1 MKAFNF
7 DKDFI
12 QTALAKVLI
21 LLLNFATVIFTTQL
35 WGSEGKGF
43 IAIFAADISLV
54 ATFTNILTNSSVS
67 FFLKKIGHSP
77 LATLAFLW
85 VFLVSS
91 IAAVVVSFVDVSV
104 PVLPFFVV
112 AVFSGCITFHSS
124 LFLGVQKIFQYNLAS
139 LLMSA
144 LLLVFMLL
152 LHWLLPEAGYHA
164 YFYAQILSYGLVL
177 LLCHIFTHRIFG
189 RIHFS
194 FSLDTFRKAFNFGW
208 QEELSAFMQFLNA
221 RLCFYLIGIYA
232 DMSAVGIFSVGVT
245 ISEAIWVFSRSM
257 ALVQYSKVLKLGDT
271 SEAWLETRKVTLV
284 SLAITVI
291 CIAVAACV
299 PMFVFEFVFGEGFGQ
314 SKLVILMLAVGIATN
329 SVAQVLF
336 NYFSA
341 LGRLKILLLRSSAGL
356 VVTLSLAFW
365 LIPAMDISGA
375 CIVNSCSY
383 LVSSMVLVGFFA
395 KQKRKLKG
403 ETLNE
408 VKVDNE

>member
-1 MKAFNF
+1 MKTFCI

-12 QTALAKVLI
+12 VTASTKLLI
-21 LLLNFATVIFTTQL
+21 LLLNFAAVIFTTQM

-85 VFLVSS
+85 VFIVSS
-91 IAAVVVSFVDVSV
+91 IAAVVVAFVDASV

-112 AVFSGCITFHSS
+112 AVLSGCITFHSS
-124 LFLGVQKIFQYNLAS
+124 LFLGVQKIFQYNVAS

-152 LHWLLPEAGYHA
+152 FHWLLPETGYHA

-177 LLCHIFTHRIFG
+177 LLCHVFTHKIFG
-189 RIHFS
+189 RIRFS
-194 FSLDTFRKAFNFGW
+194 FSFDTFKKAFNFGW

-271 SEAWLETRKVTLV
+271 AEAWIETRKVTLV
-284 SLAITVI
+284 SLAITVA

-299 PMFVFEFVFGEGFGQ
+299 PMSVFEFVFGDGFGE
-314 SKLVILMLAVGIATN
+314 SKTVILLLAVGITTN

-356 VVTLSLAFW
+356 VVTLALAFV
-365 LIPAMDISGA
+365 LIPMWGIEGA
-375 CIVNSCSY
+375 CVVNSCSY
-383 LVSSMVLVGFFA
+383 LVSSAVLVVAFV
-395 KQKRKLKG
+395 RKKSF
-403 ETLNE
+403 
-408 VKVDNE
+408 

>member
-1 MKAFNF
+1 MKTFRL

-12 QTALAKVLI
+12 VTASTKVLI

-43 IAIFAADISLV
+43 IAIFVADISLV

-85 VFLVSS
+85 TFIVSS
-91 IAAVVVSFVDVSV
+91 VAAVVVAFVDVSV

-112 AVFSGCITFHSS
+112 AVLSGCITFHSS
-124 LFLGVQKIFQYNLAS
+124 LFLGVQKIFQYNVAT

-144 LLLVFMLL
+144 LLLIFMLL
-152 LHWLLPEAGYHA
+152 IYWFFPETGYHA

-177 LLCHIFTHRIFG
+177 VLCHIFTHKIFG
-189 RIHFS
+189 RIRFS
-194 FSLDTFRKAFNFGW
+194 FSFDTLRKAFNFGW

-232 DMSAVGIFSVGVT
+232 DMSSVGIFSVGVT
-245 ISEAIWVFSRSM
+245 ISEAIWVFSRSI
-257 ALVQYSKVLKLGDT
+257 ALVQYSKVLKMGDT
-271 SEAWLETRKVTLV
+271 AEAWLETRKVTLV
-284 SLAITVI
+284 TLAITVS

-299 PMFVFEFVFGEGFGQ
+299 PMSVFEFVFGDGFGE
-314 SKLVILMLAVGIATN
+314 SKIVILLLAIGITAN
-329 SVAQVLF
+329 AVALVLF

-356 VVTLSLAFW
+356 VATLALSFW
-365 LIPAMDISGA
+365 LIPMWGIEGA
-375 CIVNSCSY
+375 CVVNSCSY
-383 LVSSMVLVGFFA
+383 LVSSTVLVVAFV
-395 KQKRKLKG
+395 RKKKFLSFCG
-403 ETLNE
+403 
-408 VKVDNE
+408 

>member
-1 MKAFNF
+1 MKTFNI
-7 DKDFI
+7 DRDFI
-12 QTALAKVLI
+12 STALTKVLI
-21 LLLNFATVIFTTQL
+21 LLLNFAAVIFTTQM

-85 VFLVSS
+85 TFIVSAV
-91 IAAVVVSFVDVSV
+91 AAVVVAFTDASV

-112 AVFSGCITFHSS
+112 AVLSGCITFHSS
-124 LFLGVQKIFQYNLAS
+124 LFLGVQKIFQYNLAT

-144 LLLVFMLL
+144 LLLVFMLAF
-152 LHWLLPEAGYHA
+152 HYFLPETGYQA
-164 YFYAQILSYGLVL
+164 YFYAQILSYFIVLVI
-177 LLCHIFTHRIFG
+177 CQVFTHRIFG
-189 RIHFS
+189 RIRFA
-194 FSLDTFRKAFNFGW
+194 FSLDTFKKAFNFGW

-232 DMSAVGIFSVGVT
+232 DMSSVGIFSVGVT

-257 ALVQYSKVLKLGDT
+257 ALVQYSKVLKMGDT
-271 SEAWLETRKVTLV
+271 AEAWRETRRVTLIT
-284 SLAITVI
+284 LAITVFFI
-291 CIAVAACV
+291 VVAACV
-299 PMFVFEFVFGEGFGQ
+299 PMSVFEFVFGEGFGEA
-314 SKLVILMLAVGIATN
+314 KIVILMLAVGIAAN

-356 VVTLSLAFW
+356 VVTLSLAFV
-365 LIPAMDISGA
+365 LIPMWNIEGA
-375 CIVNSCSY
+375 CVVNSCSY
-383 LVSSMVLVGFFA
+383 LVSSAVLVGFFV
-395 KQKRKLKG
+395 KGRKSKR
-403 ETLNE
+403 
-408 VKVDNE
+408 

>member
-1 MKAFNF
+1 MKTFNI
-7 DKDFI
+7 DRDFVL
-12 QTALAKVLI
+12 TALTKVLI
-21 LLLNFATVIFTTQL
+21 LLLNFAAVIFTTQM

-85 VFLVSS
+85 TFIVSAL
-91 IAAVVVSFVDVSV
+91 AAVVVAFTDASV

-112 AVFSGCITFHSS
+112 AVLSGCITFHSS
-124 LFLGVQKIFQYNLAS
+124 LFLGVQKIFQYNLAT

-144 LLLVFMLL
+144 LLLVSMFAF
-152 LHWLLPEAGYHA
+152 HYFLPETGYHA
-164 YFYAQILSYGLVL
+164 YFYAQILSYFIVLVI
-177 LLCHIFTHRIFG
+177 CQVFTHRIFG
-189 RIHFS
+189 RIRFAFS
-194 FSLDTFRKAFNFGW
+194 FDTFKKSFNFGW

-232 DMSAVGIFSVGVT
+232 DMSSVGIFSVGVT

-257 ALVQYSKVLKLGDT
+257 ALVQYSKVLKMGDT
-271 SEAWLETRKVTLV
+271 AEAWRETRRVTLIT
-284 SLAITVI
+284 LAITVF

-299 PMFVFEFVFGEGFGQ
+299 PMSVFEFVFGEGFGEA
-314 SKLVILMLAVGIATN
+314 KIVILMLAVGIAAN
-329 SVAQVLF
+329 AVALVLF

-356 VVTLSLAFW
+356 VVTLALAFW
-365 LIPAMDISGA
+365 LIPMWNIEGA

-383 LVSSMVLVGFFA
+383 LVSSAVLVGFFA
-395 KQKRKLKG
+395 RNRK
-403 ETLNE
+403 
-408 VKVDNE
+408 DMRI

>member
-1 MKAFNF
+1 MKTFRL

-12 QTALAKVLI
+12 VTASTKVLI

-43 IAIFAADISLV
+43 IAIFVADISLV

-85 VFLVSS
+85 TFIVSS
-91 IAAVVVSFVDVSV
+91 VAAVVVAFVDVSV

-112 AVFSGCITFHSS
+112 AVLSGCITFHSS
-124 LFLGVQKIFQYNLAS
+124 LFLGVQKIFQYNVAT

-144 LLLVFMLL
+144 LLLIFMLL
-152 LHWLLPEAGYHA
+152 IYWFFPETGYHA
-164 YFYAQILSYGLVL
+164 YFYAQILSYALVL
-177 LLCHIFTHRIFG
+177 VLCHIFTHKIFG
-189 RIHFS
+189 RIRFS
-194 FSLDTFRKAFNFGW
+194 FSFDTLRKAFNFGW

-232 DMSAVGIFSVGVT
+232 DMSSVGIFSVGVT
-245 ISEAIWVFSRSM
+245 ISEAIWVFSRSI
-257 ALVQYSKVLKLGDT
+257 ALVQYSKVLKMGDT
-271 SEAWLETRKVTLV
+271 AEAWLETRKVTLV
-284 SLAITVI
+284 TLAITVS

-299 PMFVFEFVFGEGFGQ
+299 PMSVFEFVFGDGFGE
-314 SKLVILMLAVGIATN
+314 SKIVILLLAIGITAN
-329 SVAQVLF
+329 AVALVLF

-356 VVTLSLAFW
+356 VATLALSFW
-365 LIPAMDISGA
+365 LIPMWGIEGA
-375 CIVNSCSY
+375 CVVNSCSY
-383 LVSSMVLVGFFA
+383 LVSSTVLVVAFVRKKRIMGFC
-395 KQKRKLKG
+395 G
-403 ETLNE
+403 
-408 VKVDNE
+408 

>member
-1 MKAFNF
+1 MKTFNI
-7 DKDFI
+7 DRDFI
-12 QTALAKVLI
+12 LTALTKVLI
-21 LLLNFATVIFTTQL
+21 LLLNFAAVIFTTQM

-85 VFLVSS
+85 TFIVSAV
-91 IAAVVVSFVDVSV
+91 AAVVVAFTDASV

-112 AVFSGCITFHSS
+112 AVLSGCITFHSS
-124 LFLGVQKIFQYNLAS
+124 LFLGVQKIFQYNLAT

-144 LLLVFMLL
+144 LLLVFMFAF
-152 LHWLLPEAGYHA
+152 HYFLPETGYHA
-164 YFYAQILSYGLVL
+164 YFYAQILSYFIVLVI
-177 LLCHIFTHRIFG
+177 CQVFTHRIFG
-189 RIHFS
+189 RIRFAFS
-194 FSLDTFRKAFNFGW
+194 FDTFKKAFNFGW

-232 DMSAVGIFSVGVT
+232 DMSSVGIFSVGVT

-257 ALVQYSKVLKLGDT
+257 ALVQYSKVLKMGDT
-271 SEAWLETRKVTLV
+271 AEAWRETRRVTLIT
-284 SLAITVI
+284 LAITAF
-291 CIAVAACV
+291 CIVVAACV
-299 PMFVFEFVFGEGFGQ
+299 PMSVFEFVFGEGFGEA
-314 SKLVILMLAVGIATN
+314 KIVILMLAVGIAAN
-329 SVAQVLF
+329 AVALVLF

-356 VVTLSLAFW
+356 VVTLALAFW
-365 LIPAMDISGA
+365 LIPMWNIEGA

-383 LVSSMVLVGFFA
+383 LVSSAVLVGFFA
-395 KQKRKLKG
+395 RNRKVLRI
-403 ETLNE
+403 
-408 VKVDNE
+408 

>member
-1 MKAFNF
+1 MKTFRL

-12 QTALAKVLI
+12 VTASTKVLI

-43 IAIFAADISLV
+43 IAIFVADISLV

-85 VFLVSS
+85 TFIVSS
-91 IAAVVVSFVDVSV
+91 VAAVVVAFVDVSV
-104 PVLPFFVV
+104 PVLPFFIV
-112 AVFSGCITFHSS
+112 AVLSGCITFHSS
-124 LFLGVQKIFQYNLAS
+124 LFLGVQKIFQYNVAT

-144 LLLVFMLL
+144 LLLIFMLL
-152 LHWLLPEAGYHA
+152 ICWLFPETGYHA
-164 YFYAQILSYGLVL
+164 YFYAQILSYALVL
-177 LLCHIFTHRIFG
+177 VLCHIFTHKIFG
-189 RIHFS
+189 RIRFS
-194 FSLDTFRKAFNFGW
+194 FSFDTLRKAFNFGW

-232 DMSAVGIFSVGVT
+232 NMSAVGIFSVGVT
-245 ISEAIWVFSRSM
+245 ISEAIWVFSRSI
-257 ALVQYSKVLKLGDT
+257 ALVQYSKVLKMGDT

-284 SLAITVI
+284 TLAITVS

-299 PMFVFEFVFGEGFGQ
+299 PMSVFEFVFGDGFGE
-314 SKLVILMLAVGIATN
+314 SKTVILLLAIGITAN
-329 SVAQVLF
+329 AVALVLF

-356 VVTLSLAFW
+356 VATLALSFW
-365 LIPAMDISGA
+365 LIPMWGIEGA
-375 CIVNSCSY
+375 CVVNSCSY
-383 LVSSMVLVGFFA
+383 LVSSTVLVVAFV
-395 KQKRKLKG
+395 RKKKFLSFCG
-403 ETLNE
+403 
-408 VKVDNE
+408 

>member
-1 MKAFNF
+1 MKTFSL

-12 QTALAKVLI
+12 VTASTKVLI

-43 IAIFAADISLV
+43 IAIFVADISLV

-85 VFLVSS
+85 TFIVSS
-91 IAAVVVSFVDVSV
+91 VAAVVVAFVDVSV

-112 AVFSGCITFHSS
+112 AVLSGCITFHSS
-124 LFLGVQKIFQYNLAS
+124 LFLGVQKIFQYNVAT

-144 LLLVFMLL
+144 LLLIFMLL
-152 LHWLLPEAGYHA
+152 FYWLFPETGYHA

-177 LLCHIFTHRIFG
+177 VLCHIFTHKIFG
-189 RIHFS
+189 RIRFS
-194 FSLDTFRKAFNFGW
+194 FSFDTLRKAFNFGW

-232 DMSAVGIFSVGVT
+232 DMSSVGIFSVGVT
-245 ISEAIWVFSRSM
+245 ISEAIWVFSRSI
-257 ALVQYSKVLKLGDT
+257 ALVQYSKVLKMGDT
-271 SEAWLETRKVTLV
+271 AEAWLETRKVTLV
-284 SLAITVI
+284 TLAITVS

-299 PMFVFEFVFGEGFGQ
+299 PMSVFEFVFGDGFGE
-314 SKLVILMLAVGIATN
+314 SKTVILLLAIGITAN
-329 SVAQVLF
+329 AVALVLF

-356 VVTLSLAFW
+356 VATLALSFW
-365 LIPAMDISGA
+365 LIPMWGIEGA
-375 CIVNSCSY
+375 CVVNSCSY
-383 LVSSMVLVGFFA
+383 LVSSTVLVVAFVRKKKFLGFC
-395 KQKRKLKG
+395 G
-403 ETLNE
+403 
-408 VKVDNE
+408 

>member
-1 MKAFNF
+1 MKTFSL

-12 QTALAKVLI
+12 VTASTKLLI
-21 LLLNFATVIFTTQL
+21 LLLNFAAVIFTTQM

-112 AVFSGCITFHSS
+112 AVLSGCITFHSS
-124 LFLGVQKIFQYNLAS
+124 LFLGVQKIFQYNVAS

-144 LLLVFMLL
+144 LLLFFMLL
-152 LHWLLPEAGYHA
+152 FHWLFPETGYHA

-177 LLCHIFTHRIFG
+177 LLCHVFTHKIFG
-189 RIHFS
+189 RIRFS
-194 FSLDTFRKAFNFGW
+194 FSFDTFRKAFNFGW

-271 SEAWLETRKVTLV
+271 AEAWIETRKVTLV
-284 SLAITVI
+284 SLAITVA

-299 PMFVFEFVFGEGFGQ
+299 PMLVFEFVFGEGFGE
-314 SKLVILMLAVGIATN
+314 SKTVILLLAVGIATN

-356 VVTLSLAFW
+356 VVTLALAFVF
-365 LIPAMDISGA
+365 IPIWGIEGA
-375 CIVNSCSY
+375 CVVNSCSY
-383 LVSSMVLVGFFA
+383 LVSSMVLVVCFVRN
-395 KQKRKLKG
+395 RK
-403 ETLNE
+403 
-408 VKVDNE
+408 

>member
-1 MKAFNF
+1 MKTFNF
-7 DKDFI
+7 DKDFLL
-12 QTALAKVLI
+12 TALTKVLI
-21 LLLNFATVIFTTQL
+21 LLLNFAAVIFTTQL

-85 VFLVSS
+85 TFLVSA
-91 IAAVVVSFVDVSV
+91 IATVIIAFADVSV
-104 PVLPFFVV
+104 PALPFFVV
-112 AVFSGCITFHSS
+112 AVLSGCITFHSS
-124 LFLGVQKIFQYNLAS
+124 LFLGVQKIFHYNLAT

-144 LLLVFMLL
+144 LLLVFMLAF
-152 LHWLLPEAGYHA
+152 HYFLPEIGYHA
-164 YFYAQILSYGLVL
+164 YFYGQILSYTVVL
-177 LLCHIFTHRIFG
+177 ILCQVFTHKIFG

-194 FSLDTFRKAFNFGW
+194 FSFDTLKKTFNFGW

-232 DMSAVGIFSVGVT
+232 DISSVGIFSVGVT

-257 ALVQYSKVLKLGDT
+257 ALVQYSKVLKMGDT
-271 SEAWLETRKVTLV
+271 DEAWHETRRV
-284 SLAITVI
+284 SLITLAITVC
-291 CIAVAACV
+291 CIAIAGCI
-299 PMFVFEFVFGEGFGQ
+299 PTSVFEFIFGKGFGEA
-314 SKLVILMLAVGIATN
+314 KNVILLLAIGITAN

-341 LGRLKILLLRSSAGL
+341 LGQLKILLLRSSTGL
-356 VVTLSLAFW
+356 VVTLSLAFI
-365 LIPAMDISGA
+365 LIPAWSISGA

-383 LVSSMVLVGFFA
+383 LASSTILVIFFI
-395 KQKRKLKG
+395 KKIRKLK
-403 ETLNE
+403 
-408 VKVDNE
+408 KDNL

>member
-1 MKAFNF
+1 MKTFSF
-7 DKDFI
+7 DRDFI
-12 QTALAKVLI
+12 LTALAKVLI
-21 LLLNFATVIFTTQL
+21 LLLNFAAVIYTTQV

-85 VFLVSS
+85 VFIVSS
-91 IAAVVVSFVDVSV
+91 VAAVVVSFVDVSV

-112 AVFSGCITFHSS
+112 AVLSGCITFHSS
-124 LFLGVQKIFQYNLAS
+124 LYLGVQKIFQYNIAS

-144 LLLVFMLL
+144 LLLLFMLL
-152 LHWLLPEAGYHA
+152 FHWLFPETGYHA

-177 LLCHIFTHRIFG
+177 LLCDIFTRRIFG
-189 RIHFS
+189 RICFS
-194 FSLDTFRKAFNFGW
+194 FSLDTFCKAFNFGW
-208 QEELSAFMQFLNA
+208 QEELSAFLQFLNA

-232 DMSAVGIFSVGVT
+232 DMSSVGIFSVGVT

-284 SLAITVI
+284 SLAITVL
-291 CIAVAACV
+291 CIAIAACV
-299 PMFVFEFVFGEGFGQ
+299 PTSVFEFVFGDGFGR
-314 SKLVILMLAVGIATN
+314 SKVVILMLAVGIASN
-329 SVAQVLF
+329 SVALVLF

-341 LGRLKILLLRSSAGL
+341 LGRLKVLLLRSSAGL
-356 VVTLSLAFW
+356 VVTLSLAFV
-365 LIPAMDISGA
+365 LIPMWQIEGA
-375 CIVNSCSY
+375 CVVNSCSY
-383 LVSSMVLVGFFA
+383 LVSSLVLIIFFSRN
-395 KQKRKLKG
+395 RK
-403 ETLNE
+403 
-408 VKVDNE
+408 

>member
-1 MKAFNF
+1 MKTFNI
-7 DKDFI
+7 DKDFVS
-12 QTALAKVLI
+12 TVLAKVLI
-21 LLLNFATVIFTTQL
+21 LLLNFAAVIFTTQM

-85 VFLVSS
+85 TFIVSAV
-91 IAAVVVSFVDVSV
+91 AAVVVAFTDASV

-112 AVFSGCITFHSS
+112 AVLSGCITFHSS
-124 LFLGVQKIFQYNLAS
+124 LFLGVQKIFQYNLAT

-144 LLLVFMLL
+144 LLLVFMIAF
-152 LHWLLPEAGYHA
+152 HYFLPETGYHA
-164 YFYAQILSYGLVL
+164 YFYAQILSYFIVLVI
-177 LLCHIFTHRIFG
+177 CQVFTHRIFG
-189 RIHFS
+189 RIRFAFS
-194 FSLDTFRKAFNFGW
+194 FDTFKKAFNFGW

-232 DMSAVGIFSVGVT
+232 DMSSVGIFSVGVT

-257 ALVQYSKVLKLGDT
+257 ALVQYSKVLKMGDT
-271 SEAWLETRKVTLV
+271 AEAWLETRRVTLIT
-284 SLAITVI
+284 LAITVF

-299 PMFVFEFVFGEGFGQ
+299 PMSVFEFVFGDGFGEA
-314 SKLVILMLAVGIATN
+314 KIVILMLAIGIAAN

-356 VVTLSLAFW
+356 VVTLSLAFV
-365 LIPAMDISGA
+365 LIPMWNIEGA
-375 CIVNSCSY
+375 CVVNSCSY
-383 LVSSMVLVGFFA
+383 LVSSAVLVGFFV
-395 KQKRKLKG
+395 KGRKSKR
-403 ETLNE
+403 
-408 VKVDNE
+408 

>member
-1 MKAFNF
+1 MKKFSF
-7 DKDFI
+7 DRDFI
-12 QTALAKVLI
+12 VTASTKLLI
-21 LLLNFATVIFTTQL
+21 LLLNFAAVIFTTQM

-43 IAIFAADISLV
+43 IAIFVADISLV

-85 VFLVSS
+85 TFIVSAV
-91 IAAVVVSFVDVSV
+91 AAVIVSFVDVSV

-112 AVFSGCITFHSS
+112 AVLSGCITFHSS
-124 LFLGVQKIFQYNLAS
+124 LFLGVQKIFQYNLAT

-152 LHWLLPEAGYHA
+152 FHWLFPETGYHA

-177 LLCHIFTHRIFG
+177 LLCHIFTHKIFG
-189 RIHFS
+189 RIRFS
-194 FSLDTFRKAFNFGW
+194 FSFDTFRKAFNFGW

-271 SEAWLETRKVTLV
+271 AEAWIETRKVTLI
-284 SLAITVI
+284 SFAITVA
-291 CIAVAACV
+291 CILVAACV
-299 PMFVFEFVFGEGFGQ
+299 PMSVFEFVFGEGFGE
-314 SKLVILMLAVGIATN
+314 SKTVILLLAVGIATN
-329 SVAQVLF
+329 AVAQVLF

-356 VVTLSLAFW
+356 VVTLALAFV
-365 LIPAMDISGA
+365 LIPLWGIEGA
-375 CIVNSCSY
+375 CVVNSCSY
-383 LVSSMVLVGFFA
+383 LVSSMVLVVCFV
-395 KQKRKLKG
+395 R
-403 ETLNE
+403 NRR
-408 VKVDNE
+408 

>member
-1 MKAFNF
+1 MKTFRL

-12 QTALAKVLI
+12 VTASTKVLI

-43 IAIFAADISLV
+43 IAIFVADISLV

-67 FFLKKIGHSP
+67 FFLKKIGYSP

-85 VFLVSS
+85 TFIVSS
-91 IAAVVVSFVDVSV
+91 VAAVVVAFVDVSV

-112 AVFSGCITFHSS
+112 AVLSGCITFHSS
-124 LFLGVQKIFQYNLAS
+124 LFLGVQKIFQYNVAT

-144 LLLVFMLL
+144 LLLIFMLL
-152 LHWLLPEAGYHA
+152 IYWLFPETGYHA

-177 LLCHIFTHRIFG
+177 VLCHIFTHKIFG
-189 RIHFS
+189 RIRFS
-194 FSLDTFRKAFNFGW
+194 FSFDTLRKAFNFGW

-232 DMSAVGIFSVGVT
+232 DMSSVGIFSVGVT
-245 ISEAIWVFSRSM
+245 ISEAIWVFSRSI
-257 ALVQYSKVLKLGDT
+257 ALVQYSKVLKMGDT
-271 SEAWLETRKVTLV
+271 AEAWLETRKVTLV
-284 SLAITVI
+284 TLAITVS

-299 PMFVFEFVFGEGFGQ
+299 PMSVFEFVFGDGFGE
-314 SKLVILMLAVGIATN
+314 SKTVILLLAIGITAN
-329 SVAQVLF
+329 AVALVLF

-356 VVTLSLAFW
+356 VATLALSFW
-365 LIPAMDISGA
+365 LIPRWGIEGA
-375 CIVNSCSY
+375 CVVNSCSY
-383 LVSSMVLVGFFA
+383 LVSATVLVVAFVRKKKFLGFC
-395 KQKRKLKG
+395 G
-403 ETLNE
+403 
-408 VKVDNE
+408 

>member
-1 MKAFNF
+1 MKTFNI
-7 DKDFI
+7 DRDFI
-12 QTALAKVLI
+12 LTALTKVLI
-21 LLLNFATVIFTTQL
+21 LLLNFAAVIFTTQM

-85 VFLVSS
+85 TFIVSAV
-91 IAAVVVSFVDVSV
+91 AAVVVAFTDASV

-112 AVFSGCITFHSS
+112 AVLSGCITFHSS
-124 LFLGVQKIFQYNLAS
+124 LFLGVQKIFQYNLAT

-144 LLLVFMLL
+144 LLLLFMLAFYYF
-152 LHWLLPEAGYHA
+152 LPETGYHA
-164 YFYAQILSYGLVL
+164 YFYAQILSYFIVLVI
-177 LLCHIFTHRIFG
+177 CQVFTHRIFG
-189 RIHFS
+189 RIRFA
-194 FSLDTFRKAFNFGW
+194 FSLDTFKKAFNFGW

-232 DMSAVGIFSVGVT
+232 DMSSVGIFSVGVT

-257 ALVQYSKVLKLGDT
+257 ALVQYSKVLKMGDT
-271 SEAWLETRKVTLV
+271 VEAWRETRRVTLIT
-284 SLAITVI
+284 LTITVF
-291 CIAVAACV
+291 CIVVAACV
-299 PMFVFEFVFGEGFGQ
+299 PMSVFEFVFGEGFGEA
-314 SKLVILMLAVGIATN
+314 KIVILMLAVGIAAN

-356 VVTLSLAFW
+356 VVTLSLAFV
-365 LIPAMDISGA
+365 LIPMWNIEGA
-375 CIVNSCSY
+375 CVVNSCSY
-383 LVSSMVLVGFFA
+383 LVSSAVLLVFFVNGR
-395 KQKRKLKG
+395 KSKR
-403 ETLNE
+403 
-408 VKVDNE
+408 

>member
-21 LLLNFATVIFTTQL
+21 LLLNFAAVILTTQL

-85 VFLVSS
+85 VFIVSS
-91 IAAVVVSFVDVSV
+91 IATVIVSFVDVSV

-152 LHWLLPEAGYHA
+152 LHWLFPETGYHA

-177 LLCHIFTHRIFG
+177 LLCHIFTHKIFG

-194 FSLDTFRKAFNFGW
+194 FSFDTFRKAFNFGW

-245 ISEAIWVFSRSM
+245 ISESIWVFSRSM

-271 SEAWLETRKVTLV
+271 SEAWLETRKVALV

-299 PMFVFEFVFGEGFGQ
+299 PMFIFEYVFGDGFGQ
-314 SKLVILMLAVGIATN
+314 SKLVILMLAVGIAAN
-329 SVAQVLF
+329 SAALVLF

-341 LGRLKILLLRSSAGL
+341 LGRLKILLLRSASGL
-356 VVTLSLAFW
+356 VVTLALAFW
-365 LIPAMDISGA
+365 LIPAMDIDGA

-383 LVSSMVLVGFFA
+383 LVSTLVLVGFFA
-395 KQKRKLKG
+395 KAK
-403 ETLNE
+403 
-408 VKVDNE
+408 KVEN

>member
-1 MKAFNF
+1 MKTFNI
-7 DKDFI
+7 DRDFI
-12 QTALAKVLI
+12 LTALTKVLI
-21 LLLNFATVIFTTQL
+21 LLLNFAAVIFTTQM

-85 VFLVSS
+85 TFIVSAV
-91 IAAVVVSFVDVSV
+91 AAVVVAFTDASV

-112 AVFSGCITFHSS
+112 AVLSGCITFHSS
-124 LFLGVQKIFQYNLAS
+124 LFLGVQKIFQYNLAT

-144 LLLVFMLL
+144 LLLVFMLAF
-152 LHWLLPEAGYHA
+152 HYFLPEIGYHA
-164 YFYAQILSYGLVL
+164 YFYAQILSYFIVL
-177 LLCHIFTHRIFG
+177 IICHFFTHRIFG
-189 RIHFS
+189 RIRFA
-194 FSLDTFRKAFNFGW
+194 FSLDTFKKAFNFGW

-232 DMSAVGIFSVGVT
+232 DMSSVGIFSVGVT

-257 ALVQYSKVLKLGDT
+257 ALVQYSKVLKMGDT
-271 SEAWLETRKVTLV
+271 AVAWLETRRVTLIT
-284 SLAITVI
+284 LAITVF

-299 PMFVFEFVFGEGFGQ
+299 PMSVFEFVFGEGFGE
-314 SKLVILMLAVGIATN
+314 SKIVILMLSVGIATN

-356 VVTLSLAFW
+356 VVTLALAFL
-365 LIPAMDISGA
+365 LIPMWNIEGA
-375 CIVNSCSY
+375 CVVNSCSY
-383 LVSSMVLVGFFA
+383 LVSSAVLVGFFVRN
-395 KQKRKLKG
+395 RK
-403 ETLNE
+403 E
-408 VKVDNE
+408 

>member
-1 MKAFNF
+1 MKTFRL

-12 QTALAKVLI
+12 VTASTKVLI

-43 IAIFAADISLV
+43 IAIFVADISLV

-85 VFLVSS
+85 TFIVSS
-91 IAAVVVSFVDVSV
+91 VAAVVVAFVDVSV

-112 AVFSGCITFHSS
+112 AVLSGCITFHSS
-124 LFLGVQKIFQYNLAS
+124 LFLGVQKIFQYNVAT

-144 LLLVFMLL
+144 LLLIFMLL
-152 LHWLLPEAGYHA
+152 IYWFFPETGYHA

-177 LLCHIFTHRIFG
+177 VLCHIFTHKIFG
-189 RIHFS
+189 RIRFS
-194 FSLDTFRKAFNFGW
+194 FSFDTLRKAFNFGW

-232 DMSAVGIFSVGVT
+232 DMSSVGIFSVGVT
-245 ISEAIWVFSRSM
+245 ISEAIWVFSRSI
-257 ALVQYSKVLKLGDT
+257 ALVQYSKVLKMGDT

-284 SLAITVI
+284 TLAITVS

-299 PMFVFEFVFGEGFGQ
+299 PMSVFEFVFGDGFGE
-314 SKLVILMLAVGIATN
+314 SKIVILLLAIGITAN
-329 SVAQVLF
+329 AVALVLF

-356 VVTLSLAFW
+356 VATLALSFW
-365 LIPAMDISGA
+365 LIPMLGIEGA
-375 CIVNSCSY
+375 CVVNSCSY
-383 LVSSMVLVGFFA
+383 LVSSTVLVVAFVRKKRIMGFC
-395 KQKRKLKG
+395 G
-403 ETLNE
+403 
-408 VKVDNE
+408 

>member
-1 MKAFNF
+1 MKTFSL

-12 QTALAKVLI
+12 VTASTKLLI
-21 LLLNFATVIFTTQL
+21 LLLNFAAVIFTTQM

-43 IAIFAADISLV
+43 IAIFVADISLV

-67 FFLKKIGHSP
+67 FFLKKVGHSP

-91 IAAVVVSFVDVSV
+91 IAAVVVSLVDVSV

-112 AVFSGCITFHSS
+112 AVLSGCITFHSS
-124 LFLGVQKIFQYNLAS
+124 LFLGVQKIFQYNVAS

-144 LLLVFMLL
+144 LLLIFMLL
-152 LHWLLPEAGYHA
+152 FHWLLPETGYHA

-177 LLCHIFTHRIFG
+177 LLCHIFTHKIFG
-189 RIHFS
+189 RIRFAFS
-194 FSLDTFRKAFNFGW
+194 FDTFRKAFNFGW

-271 SEAWLETRKVTLV
+271 SQAWIETRKVTLV
-284 SLAITVI
+284 SLAITVA

-299 PMFVFEFVFGEGFGQ
+299 PKLVFEFVFGDGFGE
-314 SKLVILMLAVGIATN
+314 SKTVILLLAVGIATN

-356 VVTLSLAFW
+356 VVTLALAFV
-365 LIPAMDISGA
+365 LIPMWGIEGA

-383 LVSSMVLVGFFA
+383 LVSSMVLVVCFVRN
-395 KQKRKLKG
+395 RK
-403 ETLNE
+403 
-408 VKVDNE
+408 